1 MFRIGADPFR
11 KGLSSPPPFQAS
23 VQTLDNHKT
32 ALFHAFDLR
41 KGCVSRV
48 ACSLHDAFVIED
60 AKIVATEQFTFLLNR
75 FVRFKVSDVTIP
87 GPQEV
92 VNELYGGDIV
102 QGKVVDITESRAQE
116 QTFIIVKVEGM
127 NALLILPAEKVIG
140 ITDQ

>member
-1 MFRIGADPFR
+1 MPA
-11 KGLSSPPPFQAS
+11 LSGKIFLLLSPSTRLVKQSITP
-23 VQTLDNHKT
+23 KI
-32 ALFHAFDLR
+32 AFSHTFEHC
-41 KGCVSRV
+41 KGCALHV
-48 ACSLHDAFVIED
+48 ACSLHNALVSEE

-102 QGKVVDITESRAQE
+102 QGKVVEITESGAME
-116 QTFIIVKVEGM
+116 QAFIVVKVEGM

-140 ITDQ
+140 IADQ

>member
-1 MFRIGADPFR
+1 MAR
-11 KGLSSPPPFQAS
+11 
-23 VQTLDNHKT
+23 
-32 ALFHAFDLR
+32 
-41 KGCVSRV
+41 
-48 ACSLHDAFVIED
+48 SLHNALVSEG
-60 AKIVATEQFTFLLNR
+60 AKIVAAEQFTFLLNR

-102 QGKVVDITESRAQE
+102 QGKVVDITESGAQE
-116 QTFIIVKVEGM
+116 QAFIVVKVEGM

>member
-1 MFRIGADPFR
+1 MFRIRADPFR
-11 KGLSSPPPFQAS
+11 KGFSSSLSSQAS
-23 VQTLDNHKT
+23 TQTVDNRKV
-32 ALFHAFDLR
+32 AVFHTFHHR
-41 KGCVSRV
+41 KGCALHV
-48 ACSLHDAFVIED
+48 ARSLHNAFVSEG
-60 AKIVATEQFTFLLNR
+60 AKTVATEQFTFLLNR

-102 QGKVVDITESRAQE
+102 QGKVVDITVGGAME
-116 QTFIIVKVEGM
+116 QAFIIVKVEGM

>member
-11 KGLSSPPPFQAS
+11 KGLSSPPSLQAS

-32 ALFHAFDLR
+32 AFFHTFDHR
-41 KGCVSRV
+41 KGCALHV
-48 ACSLHDAFVIED
+48 ACSLHYAFVIED

-102 QGKVVDITESRAQE
+102 QGKVVDITESGAQE
-116 QTFIIVKVEGM
+116 QAFIIVKVEGM